1 VRRTSGHTR
10 DAGGERTHSAAW
22 IASTVWGVVALQVAL
37 VALGGILE
45 WLSRAST
52 SSATFG
58 FAVERAAS
66 AASVLAFPAVGA
78 FVFWR
83 RPDHPMGRLFCLVNL
98 GWAVNNFAGS
108 YAKYALVDNPGSL
121 PLGKAVAWFY
131 TWPGPI
137 SVGLTVVL
145 LLLFPDGAFLS
156 RRWRLFGRIVA
167 LLSVAS
173 ALALA
178 FAPGPIDETIGFR
191 IENPLGLAG
200 PVGRVLTPLGGITQL
215 TLVGFM
221 AAGAASLLVRFWRSR
236 GDERQQIKWFVSTVV
251 FVIAFIG
258 LQLAL
263 YARYGSAPG
272 AMPGWAYLL
281 VTFSILSVGL
291 IPVAAGVA
299 ILRYRLYEIDVV
311 INRALVY
318 GPLTAALVGLY
329 FGSVVALQ
337 RAFVSLTGERSTL
350 AVVASTLLI
359 AAMFNPLRRR
369 IQSFI
374 DRRFYRRKYDAA
386 KILTAFSARLREET
400 DLGTLADDLVGVVG
414 ETVQPAHVS
423 LWLRPQTAPQQA
435 QED

>member
-1 VRRTSGHTR
+1 
-10 DAGGERTHSAAW
+10 
-22 IASTVWGVVALQVAL
+22 VVALQVAL

-66 AASVLAFPAVGA
+66 ATSVLAFPAVGA

-83 RPDHPMGRLFCLVNL
+83 RPDHPIGRLFCLINL
-98 GWAVNNFAGS
+98 GWAVNNFAGP
-108 YAKYALVDNPGSL
+108 YAKYALVDEPGSL
-121 PLGKAVAWFY
+121 PLGKVVAWFY

-137 SVGLTVVL
+137 SVGLTVLL

-156 RRWRLFGRIVA
+156 RRWKLFGRIVA

-272 AMPGWAYLL
+272 TMPGWAYLL
-281 VTFSILSVGL
+281 VTLSILSVGL

-350 AVVASTLLI
+350 AVVSSTLLI

-414 ETVQPAHVS
+414 ETVQPSHVS

-435 QED
+435 QQD